1 MLLIKPFFLSDK
13 FIYFAIRVEKK
24 LSNYLLFKFQ
34 SRMIN
39 AFPLNYVHSN
49 FANISLQKE
58 NFFCIRSDWIHYWR
72 PSKGNCYLRLLR
84 KREKSFFFGLKP
96 FSLIS
101 NEAHKQTTVLEIV
114 LFLGYLKMTV
124 LIYFTVTKQHRFFP
138 R

>member
-13 FIYFAIRVEKK
+13 FIYFAIQVEKK

-84 KREKSFFFGLKP
+84 KREKSFFFWFKNP
-96 FSLIS
+96 FPLFPMKLI
-101 NEAHKQTTVLEIV
+101 NKQLYWK
-114 LFLGYLKMTV
+114 LFFFSVIWKWQYLFI
-124 LIYFTVTKQHRFFP
+124 LQ
-138 R
+138 